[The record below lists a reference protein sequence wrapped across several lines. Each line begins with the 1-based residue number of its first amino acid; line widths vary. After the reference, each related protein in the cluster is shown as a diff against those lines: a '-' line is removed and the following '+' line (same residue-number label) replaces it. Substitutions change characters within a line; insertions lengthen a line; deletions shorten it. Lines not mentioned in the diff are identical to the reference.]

1 MLQNFMTAVF
11 LAVGSLLLGFNPAL
25 ADQPSFDCAK
35 AKSVVEKTI
44 CADPDL
50 AAADRKMADTFRK
63 ILAGAGSDARQEILV
78 AQNVWLK
85 QISDCAP
92 PDDGPQPNDDPDVAA
107 CLADQY
113 EKYDKDIAQRLALRA
128 QGMFHPSK
136 FPFLPHVVQSMNRPL
151 CNALTDRLRM
161 AYLAVD
167 SAFASEDMS
176 LPRGRYVDWAPDYP
190 STGNE
195 TLREIAVEKVD
206 LEGDGHTELL
216 VGYLVNVDY
225 LDDIVRL
232 LVYKNSDVVKLNR
245 QLHQFDNDFI
255 GDNDSDLITVQQD
268 RQRRLESPPQVLIY
282 NNRYYIT
289 EYRPYGPF
297 AYNEQDV
304 LHINRIRSDGSLERT
319 CSISVQPEIR
329 GANAQPTQGLSDT
342 SDSII
347 APNSFLQLTDLIR
360 QMEGTAWENGAYK
373 PFGAM
378 QVVSDQLQSS
388 VIARP
393 WLVFGAKMP
402 AAGAKMTVPS
412 ALIDWAF
419 EGYANFRLL
428 RQLARVGP
436 KASADLA
443 AFYRNNYGLSA
454 ANSEAAGRLGLQ
466 AIITGGFQFPTKQV
480 DGTDGN
486 TLVPLDEAT
495 LSAKAVPSLDER
507 GPYFQR
513 WILPRHALLAG
524 ASPEI
529 VGSLLD
535 EVGLQQDDR
544 DEPWLTY
551 ALERPTLMKLLLERG
566 VDIDQGNAFGKTALM
581 YAAQA
586 DLPAT
591 VRFLIAQ
598 GADVTAATDVTR
610 GSMVFLSHD
619 HRTALMYAAENAS
632 ATVIDAL
639 LAAGASPDDRDT
651 RGLAPIDYFQ
661 RNPIHSG
668 PDGARLSAR
677 LTPKN
682 GPLKKSP

>member
-1 MLQNFMTAVF
+1 MTAVF
-11 LAVGSLLLGFNPAL
+11 LAVGSLLIGVNPAL
-25 ADQPSFDCAK
+25 ADQPGFDCAK
-35 AKSVVEKTI
+35 AKSIVEHTI
-44 CADPDL
+44 CADPAL
-50 AAADRKMADTFRK
+50 AAADRKMAHTFMK
-63 ILAGAGSDARQEILV
+63 ILAGAGSDARQEILI
-78 AQNVWLK
+78 AQNTWLK

-92 PDDGPQPNDDPDVAA
+92 PDERPQPNPDPDVAA

-128 QGMFHPSK
+128 QGVFHPSK
-136 FPFLPHVVQSMNRPL
+136 FPFLPHLVQSLDRPL
-151 CNALTDRLRM
+151 CHALTDRLRM

-167 SAFASEDMS
+167 SAFASEDLS
-176 LPRGRYVDWAPDYP
+176 LPRGRYVDWAPDHP
-190 STGNE
+190 STENE
-195 TLREIAVEKVD
+195 TLQETAVEKVD
-206 LEGDGHTELL
+206 LDGDGHTELL
-216 VGYLVNVDY
+216 VGHLVNVDY

-232 LVYKNSDVVKLNR
+232 LIDKNTDPAKLVDELKQVDAGENKDGDLVTIQEDRQKRYGPDGGSAPHVLVYKK
-245 QLHQFDNDFI
+245 
-255 GDNDSDLITVQQD
+255 
-268 RQRRLESPPQVLIY
+268 
-282 NNRYYIT
+282 RYYILN
-289 EYRPYGPF
+289 YSLYDPF
-297 AYNEQDV
+297 AYNEYDV
-304 LHINRIRSDGSLERT
+304 LSVNRIRSDGSLEHT
-319 CSISVQPEIR
+319 SSISFQPEIR
-329 GANAQPTQGLSDT
+329 GANAQPTRGS

-347 APNSFLQLTDLIR
+347 VPDSFLQLTDLIR

-378 QVVSDQLQSS
+378 QVVSHQLQFSI
-388 VIARP
+388 IARP
-393 WLVFGAKMP
+393 WLVFGSKMP
-402 AAGAKMTVPS
+402 PAGAKMMVPS

-454 ANSEAAGRLGLQ
+454 ANSEAAGRLGLE
-466 AIITGGFQFPTKQV
+466 AVITGGFQFPTKQV

-486 TLVPLDEAT
+486 TLVPLEEAT
-495 LSAKAVPSLDER
+495 LGAKAVPSLDER

-535 EVGLQQDDR
+535 EVGIEQDER

-551 ALERPTLMKLLLERG
+551 ALEHPTLMKLLLERG

-591 VRFLIAQ
+591 VRFLITH
-598 GADVTAATDVTR
+598 GADVAAATDVTR
-610 GSMVFLSHD
+610 GHMLFLSHD

-639 LAAGASPDDRDT
+639 LAAGASPNDRDT
-651 RGLAPIDYFQ
+651 QGLAPIDYFQ

-668 PDGARLSAR
+668 PDSAR
-677 LTPKN
+677 VSAALAPTTKH
-682 GPLKKSP
+682 